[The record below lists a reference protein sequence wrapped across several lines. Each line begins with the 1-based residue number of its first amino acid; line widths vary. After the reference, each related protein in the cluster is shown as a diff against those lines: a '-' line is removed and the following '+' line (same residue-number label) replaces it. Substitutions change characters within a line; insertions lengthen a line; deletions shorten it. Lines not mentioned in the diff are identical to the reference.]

1 MSHNES
7 FSFRPGAAEFGKG
20 TATDQGKVEC
30 MKIMKTTETRIEY
43 SQQKDNSIGESS
55 NESSYN

>member
-1 MSHNES
+1 MSN
-7 FSFRPGAAEFGKG
+7 SFRPEAAEFGKG

-30 MKIMKTTETRIEY
+30 MKIMKLTETRIEY

-55 NESSYN
+55 SYES